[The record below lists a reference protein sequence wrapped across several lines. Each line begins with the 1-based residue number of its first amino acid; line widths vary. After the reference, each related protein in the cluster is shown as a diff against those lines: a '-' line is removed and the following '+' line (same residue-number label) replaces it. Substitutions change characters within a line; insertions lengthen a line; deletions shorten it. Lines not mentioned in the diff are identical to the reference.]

1 MIDPRRNFWRSAVA
15 LLSCVVGLTGAS
27 NGEQLHSIG
36 LDVVAAVIIV
46 AAFAVVLVLDRWMP
60 KKPVKSA
67 ATEMRSRLSVPQG
80 YSAEPH
86 ITSSP

>member
-1 MIDPRRNFWRSAVA
+1 MVDPRRKFWWSAVA

-46 AAFAVVLVLDRWMP
+46 VAFAVVLVLDRWMP

-67 ATEMRSRLSVPQG
+67 ATEMRPRLSVPQG

-86 ITSSP
+86 ITSNP